1 MEQGLLNGESRSSPE
16 LENFRK
22 VRRLANHW
30 ARPGGGPE
38 NRSFYWYITFSRA
51 PQLRELTRQC
61 QKEVSFPYYDLAPL
75 DGLHLTVNRV
85 AYQNDVRPLDVD
97 TLVST
102 AQAIC
107 QTVNAFTI
115 SVGRLSGTPGALGFN
130 VSPYEPLRDLHDRLT
145 AATLQVLP
153 DAPVNQREFHAHVA
167 IAYGNADVPSAEALA
182 AVEQLNSLPEVDA
195 LVDDVSLVLLERS
208 HRSYQWQIVETVV
221 LAKTHDAD
229 EHGPR

>member
-1 MEQGLLNGESRSSPE
+1 MLDGVGRSSPE
-16 LENFRK
+16 LEYFRK

-38 NRSFYWYITFSRA
+38 NRSFYWYLTFSRA

-61 QKEVSFPYYDLAPL
+61 QQAISFPYYDLTPL
-75 DGLHLTVNRV
+75 DRLHLTVSRV
-85 AYQNDVRPLDVD
+85 AYRNAVRPSKVD
-97 TLVST
+97 KLVS
-102 AQAIC
+102 AAREIC
-107 QTVNAFTI
+107 QSVNAFTI

-153 DAPVNQREFHAHVA
+153 DAPVKQREFHAHVA

-195 LVDDVSLVLLERS
+195 LVDDVSLVLLERG
-208 HRSYQWQIVETVV
+208 HRSYQWQVVETVA
-221 LAKTHDAD
+221 LAKTRDAD
-229 EHGPR
+229 DQRPR